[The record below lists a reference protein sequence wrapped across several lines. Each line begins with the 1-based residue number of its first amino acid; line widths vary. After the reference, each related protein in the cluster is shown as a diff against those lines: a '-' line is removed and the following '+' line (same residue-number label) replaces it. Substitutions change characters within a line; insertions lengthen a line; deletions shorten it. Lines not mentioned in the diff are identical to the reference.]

1 MFRLLNTSESGIID
15 VNEFYYIYDVLDMKW
30 RVRDEEP
37 FWFSRLRSR
46 TLASCAQQVHR
57 LVTWNIFDYFVCES
71 FLGLLNFALYGDPLI
86 NFLFKLWSFSWEE
99 S

>member
-1 MFRLLNTSESGIID
+1 MIFESFELTYISLAYREVYLMFRLLNTSESGIID
-15 VNEFYYIYDVLDMKW
+15 VNEFYHIYDVLDMKW

-46 TLASCAQQVHR
+46 TLATCAQQIHR

-71 FLGLLNFALYGDPLI
+71 CWGLF
-86 NFLFKLWSFSWEE
+86 
-99 S
+99 